1 MTHHNS
7 AHDNHGTDA
16 ENSASTGTN
25 TQAAAKTE
33 ASANADAEAGTEAE
47 TGATARE
54 MTATGDASHIET
66 RAIHAGQS
74 PDSDTGAVMPP
85 IYASSTYVQD
95 APGEDRGYEYSRTG
109 NPTRTALE
117 DNLAALEGGSHG
129 RAFASG
135 MAAINTVLNL
145 LEAGDHVIAGDDVY
159 GGTYRLFREVYEDYD
174 LSFSFVDTTDLGTV
188 EATVRPETAL
198 IWVETPTNPLMRIN
212 DIAAL
217 AELAHDAG
225 ALCAV
230 DNTFATPYL
239 QRPLAF
245 GADIVSHSLTKYLGG
260 HSDVVGGALVT
271 EDDALDEQL
280 GFYQNS
286 VGATPDPFSCFLVLR
301 GTKTL
306 PVRMD
311 RHTANAQTLAERLAA
326 HPAVEQ
332 VYYPG
337 LPDHPSHELA
347 AEQMDAF
354 GGMLS
359 FELDATLD
367 QTSTFVSETTV
378 FALAESLGGV
388 ESLIEQ
394 PATMTHASIPRDE
407 RLAAGLTDGLVRA
420 SVGTEHV
427 DDLWADIK
435 TALDAALA

>member
-1 MTHHNS
+1 MTDHTTP
-7 AHDNHGTDA
+7 DDR
-16 ENSASTGTN
+16 
-25 TQAAAKTE
+25 Q
-33 ASANADAEAGTEAE
+33 DGTEQ
-47 TGATARE
+47 TDDRRHGHH
-54 MTATGDASHIET
+54 ATGRIET
-66 RAIHAGQS
+66 RAIHAGQP
-74 PDSDTGAVMPP
+74 PDEQTGAVMPP
-85 IYASSTYVQD
+85 IYATSTYVQD
-95 APGEDRGYEYSRTG
+95 APGQDRGYEYSRTG

-117 DNLAALEGGSHG
+117 ANLAALEGGAHG

-159 GGTYRLFREVYEDYD
+159 GGTYRIFREVYEDYD
-174 LSFSFVDTTDLGTV
+174 LSFSFVDTTDLGAV
-188 EATVRPETAL
+188 EAAVRPETAL
-198 IWVETPTNPLMRIN
+198 VWVETPTNPLMRIN

-217 AELAHDAG
+217 AELAHKAG

-239 QRPLAF
+239 QRPLEH

-271 EDDALDEQL
+271 DDADLDERL

-286 VGATPDPFSCFLVLR
+286 VGATPDPFACFLVLR

-311 RHTANAQTLAERLAA
+311 RHCENAQTLAERLAE
-326 HPAVEQ
+326 HPAVDQ

-337 LPDHPSHELA
+337 LSSHPGHELA

-359 FELDATLD
+359 FELAGTLEEASEFVAAT
-367 QTSTFVSETTV
+367 EV

-394 PATMTHASIPRDE
+394 PATMTHASIPREE

-427 DDLWADIK
+427 EDLWADIEQ
-435 TALDAALA
+435 ALAATLD